1 MGKANTIQATAKL
14 PWRVRLCFG
23 AGSIGKTGINV
34 VMAAFMLFFYVDVMG
49 MDSLVVS
56 AIILI
61 AKIWDIINDPMMGVL
76 VDRTKGKKE
85 GKCRFWLKY
94 FSVPGGVCLALCMFM
109 PELTATGKIVWV
121 VITYLLQGMVATI
134 LLIPMNTMIG
144 RLSNDPAVRATLSQV
159 QGIFGLATSFLVSGY
174 TMAMV
179 GTLGAGDMRLGFYK
193 VGIIYGIIYALSH
206 LIVYFGTKGYD
217 AVTADEPAG
226 VTEASTPTEKVTLR
240 GSLTALVK
248 NKVWVAI
255 VFSALMINLAVGIE
269 QANLPF
275 YFQYSFSN
283 PAALYAAYSSCSVI
297 GALIPYLL
305 LSFIIKRL
313 GNAKTAALGCALTVI
328 GYMMRFVLA
337 DASLAIMTVGFLL
350 EGVGQGLTA
359 SVLVLSIFDSRVY
372 GLWKTGVD
380 NEAVLMSGFSSAY
393 KIGLAIGAP
402 VVGLLL
408 KTVPYV
414 QGAAQQAES
423 VLSLLRFQATAL
435 CGIMFIVP
443 LFLYLFVVLKNEK
456 NLPMM
461 RAEIDAREKAVEVNN

>member
-1 MGKANTIQATAKL
+1 MGNSNAVQAAKL

-49 MDSLVVS
+49 MDSVVVS

-61 AKIWDIINDPMMGVL
+61 AKIWDIINDPMMGFL
-76 VDRTKGKKE
+76 VDRTTGKKE

-109 PELTATGKIVWV
+109 PELTATGKIIWV
-121 VITYLLQGMVATI
+121 VVTYLLQGMVATI

-159 QGIFGLATSFLVSGY
+159 QGIFGLATSFVVSGY
-174 TMAMV
+174 TMSMV
-179 GTLGAGDMRLGFYK
+179 AFFGAGDMRVGFYK
-193 VGIIYGIIYALSH
+193 VGIIYGIGYALSH

-217 AVTADEPAG
+217 AVAADEIPDTTKANAP
-226 VTEASTPTEKVTLR
+226 EEKLTLR
-240 GSLTALVK
+240 KSLKALLQ

-283 PAALYAAYSSCSVI
+283 SDVLYSVYSTCSLV

-305 LSFIIKRL
+305 LSFFIKWL
-313 GNAKTAALGCALTVI
+313 GNARTAALGCALTVV
-328 GYMMRFVLA
+328 GYMFRFAMA
-337 DASLAIMTVGFLL
+337 DANLVIMIIGFLM
-350 EGVGQGLTA
+350 EAVGQGLTA

-372 GLWKTGVD
+372 GLWKTGTD
-380 NEAVLMSGFSSAY
+380 NEAVLMSGFSSSY
-393 KIGLAIGAP
+393 KIGLALGTP
-402 VVGLLL
+402 VVGVLL
-408 KTVPYV
+408 KLVPYV
-414 QGAAQQAES
+414 QGAAEQAES

-435 CGIMFIVP
+435 VGFMFIIP
-443 LFLYLFVVLKNEK
+443 FFLYVFVVRKNEK

-461 RAEIDAREKAVEVNN
+461 RAEIEARKKAVENND